1 MIITNDRDTTTRNL
15 IHQWRLAAA
24 GAAASRSIRPEPLG
38 AVLARRASVFAAV
51 QFLEVLVQDPVLQLL
66 ADWLTGDLVVLT
78 PEVAPRL
85 VGCEQHPVGAD
96 AAFQRE
102 CAGFDAAYRQIQQ
115 VSSGGHIDV
124 ARLEKLTAHSMPGW
138 SSRLL
143 AAARAARAPGV
154 PRGPNRAWGLAVAI
168 DKVANA
174 VLILE
179 VDATI
184 HRAAIINRDWSRVQ
198 AQVAAVR
205 AAGCS

>member
-1 MIITNDRDTTTRNL
+1 M
-15 IHQWRLAAA
+15 
-24 GAAASRSIRPEPLG
+24 
-38 AVLARRASVFAAV
+38 
-51 QFLEVLVQDPVLQLL
+51 
-66 ADWLTGDLVVLT
+66 
-78 PEVAPRL
+78 
-85 VGCEQHPVGAD
+85 
-96 AAFQRE
+96 
-102 CAGFDAAYRQIQQ
+102 
-115 VSSGGHIDV
+115 
-124 ARLEKLTAHSMPGW
+124 
-138 SSRLL
+138 